1 MPYSSSKAQ
10 AGRGTQASIGPQVG
24 ASPVVFTATTSTSG
38 SPTNLTSAS
47 SIVGLVPGMILTGAG
62 IPANT
67 TIISASGSTVIMSNS
82 ATASAS
88 GVSITAT
95 GPFVLI
101 GEVDSS
107 PFSGRK
113 WNFEDSSNFQS
124 PVDMES
130 LQTMRDPGTV
140 PLTGNRVSSDA
151 GQAALEAACDSG
163 GLFTFKIVLP
173 LGAGQTTIGD
183 TWTFNAFVAS
193 YDPSKIDTKSI
204 IKFAAELK
212 ISGTRTLTLG
222 S

>member
-1 MPYSSSKAQ
+1 MSYSSSKAQ

-24 ASPVVFTATTSTSG
+24 TSPVSFTGSTTTG
-38 SPTNLTSAS
+38 SPNITSAS
-47 SIVGLVPGMILTGAG
+47 SVAGLSAGMIGPFAG
-62 IPANT
+62 FPSNAVIV
-67 TIISASGSTVIMSNS
+67 SASGSTVVLSANAT
-82 ATASAS
+82 ATASS
-88 GVSITAT
+88 VSFTAT

-113 WNFEDSSNFQS
+113 WNFEDVSNFQS
-124 PVDMES
+124 GVDMES

-140 PLTGNRVSSDA
+140 PLAGNRVSGDA
-151 GQAALEAACDSG
+151 GQVALEAACDTG

-173 LGAGQTTIGD
+173 LNAAAGQTTVGD

-193 YDPSKIDTKSI
+193 MDPSKLDTKSG
-204 IKFAAELK
+204 IKFGAELK
-212 ISGTRTLTLG
+212 LSGPRTLVVG